1 MQRPSLWLLAGLL
14 LIVGLLFYRT
24 IEPLMMAI
32 FIAIILA
39 VLFDPL
45 HLRLAAW
52 LGGRVRTS
60 AILTTIAALL
70 LVLIPVSLTLL
81 MAGSQVMQFGKD
93 TVGWLDKQPTKKL
106 EASVAE
112 MGQTRMGALIQ
123 RLHDKLPVPQQ
134 EQLRS
139 STAKLAESITTGL
152 YDRTQ
157 RFLSN
162 IVTGAIGFA
171 IVTLSLYYFLADRE
185 LFLRELHRLLPLE
198 IREEKLLTEKFQ
210 VVCRAVV
217 LGTVAAGVVQ
227 AALAGIAF
235 AVIGVP
241 QFWLLI
247 VLTMF
252 CSFIPFLGSTV
263 VWLPVAA
270 VLLVN
275 GQTIPGIGLIL
286 YGALVIG
293 SADNL
298 VRAFVI
304 GDQAKL
310 HPLVA
315 LVTALG
321 ALNAFGLWGIFI
333 GPMVAAFLYAL
344 INLIRERFDRINRQ
358 DQGNGGDSP
367 AGVDSAAMA
376 TNAM

>member
-93 TVGWLDKQPTKKL
+93 AVGWFDKQPTKKL

-123 RLHDKLPVPQQ
+123 RFYDKLPVPQQ

-227 AALAGIAF
+227 AALAGIGF
-235 AVIGVP
+235 SVIGIP

-275 GQTIPGIGLIL
+275 GETVSGIGLVL

-293 SADNL
+293 SADNM
-298 VRAFVI
+298 VRAYVI

-358 DQGNGGDSP
+358 DQVNNGDSP
-367 AGVDSAAMA
+367 ASVDSAAMA

>member
-45 HLRLAAW
+45 HLRLAAS

-235 AVIGVP
+235 SVIGIP

-263 VWLPVAA
+263 VWLPVAT

-275 GQTIPGIGLIL
+275 GETVSGIGLVL

-293 SADNL
+293 SADNM
-298 VRAFVI
+298 VRAYVI

-358 DQGNGGDSP
+358 DQVNNGDSP
-367 AGVDSAAMA
+367 ASVDSAAMA